1 MKKID
6 EIGLKLCKIQAD
18 VFSESLSRENC
29 SSLIFVRRFMN
40 SQVAQ
45 RMDTGT
51 FLFEACDINQVFD
64 EINEEFG
71 YTSYGKEKYSEPEM
85 YWIGY
90 IYRYWAY
97 TSAKTSKQ
105 IYRIIKP
112 KELRDLYYPYHSL
125 DPAQAIERILEAK
138 GISEA
143 DLTAKGVKIL
153 REIIKRNDNN
163 SKFQ

>member
-1 MKKID
+1 
-6 EIGLKLCKIQAD
+6 
-18 VFSESLSRENC
+18 
-29 SSLIFVRRFMN
+29 MN
-40 SQVAQ
+40 SQAAQ
-45 RMDTGT
+45 RIDSGA
-51 FLFEACDINQVFD
+51 FLFEACDTNQVFD

-71 YTSYGKEKYSEPEM
+71 YTSYGKEKYSEDEM

-97 TSAKTSKQ
+97 TSEKTSKQ

-138 GISEA
+138 EIHENN
-143 DLTAKGVKIL
+143 LTARGVKIMRKIVT
-153 REIIKRNDNN
+153 REDNKD
-163 SKFQ
+163 KF